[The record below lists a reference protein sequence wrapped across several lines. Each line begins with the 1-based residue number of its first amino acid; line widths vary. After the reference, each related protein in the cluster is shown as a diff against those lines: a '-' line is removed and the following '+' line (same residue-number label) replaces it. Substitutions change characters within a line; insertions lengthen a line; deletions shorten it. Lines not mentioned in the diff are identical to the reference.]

1 MTFGLTQLLMSA
13 MAQRPFFVWCLLA
26 LVLLFIPTV
35 AAAEERENDTAM
47 TMKILHL
54 RTELYKNFCPP
65 PGSGMYDDDDA
76 GSIIYETPINSCFNG
91 ASLFHHSVDW
101 GDVDIY
107 DEISPSLLLSSSSDD
122 HDHPTPPPPPLLS
135 LLTRRFYASDNSTCN
150 DLVDTYEL
158 PLDECL
164 GPFGKPHPWGRF
176 SLVVDVANSA
186 NDEDDSKTTDMM
198 VSE

>member
-1 MTFGLTQLLMSA
+1 
-13 MAQRPFFVWCLLA
+13 MAQRLPSIVWFLLA
-26 LVLLFIPTV
+26 LILLFIPTV
-35 AAAEERENDTAM
+35 AAAEEREDDTTM

-54 RTELYKNFCPP
+54 QTELYKNFCPP
-65 PGSGMYDDDDA
+65 PGAPGMYDDDEDA
-76 GSIIYETPINSCFNG
+76 DTSIIYETPINSCFNG
-91 ASLFHHSVDW
+91 ASLFRHSVDW

-107 DEISPSLLLSSSSDD
+107 DEISPLLLFSASSDD
-122 HDHPTPPPPPLLS
+122 HDNPTAAPTPTPSPSLL

-198 VSE
+198 SE